1 MPETARGAHAIL
13 EGLTRAQREA
23 VTHLAGP
30 LLIIA
35 GAGTGKTT
43 VITRRIAHLIA
54 TRQAR
59 PSEVLALT
67 FTDKAAAEME
77 ERVDQLVPYGYADVQ
92 IATFHAFGDRL
103 IKENA
108 LELGLTPDFRVLT
121 RAEQVIFVRDHLFE
135 FPLKHFRPLGDPTR
149 HIQAMITLFSRLKDE
164 DVGAD
169 EYLTHADTLRAA
181 AADDAE
187 RLEAEEQGE
196 LARTYAQ
203 YQTLM
208 ARLGQIDFGEN
219 KVQEALPKMD
229 QTADLPI
236 RWHLVGHLQSNK
248 AKKAGR
254 FDVVH
259 SVDSAALMSRLDEAA
274 QAARKIVELLVQVDL
289 AGEATKHGAREDD
302 VAGLFDAAR
311 PLAGIRLVGLML
323 LPPAVEEPEQVRP
336 FFRRLR
342 DVREQL
348 LTRGIPASALNEL
361 SMGMSHDFEVAV
373 EEGATLVRVGTAI
386 FGGRSVR

>member
-1 MPETARGAHAIL
+1 MIDSSELR
-13 EGLTRAQREA
+13 TRLDDVRA
-23 VTHLAGP
+23 
-30 LLIIA
+30 
-35 GAGTGKTT
+35 
-43 VITRRIAHLIA
+43 RIARAAGRVGRDPASIRLVA
-54 TRQAR
+54 V
-59 PSEVLALT
+59 SKT
-67 FTDKAAAEME
+67 FPAE
-77 ERVDQLVPYGYADVQ
+77 
-92 IATFHAFGDRL
+92 
-103 IKENA
+103 
-108 LELGLTPDFRVLT
+108 
-121 RAEQVIFVRDHLFE
+121 FV
-135 FPLKHFRPLGDPTR
+135 
-149 HIQAMITLFSRLKDE
+149 
-164 DVGAD
+164 
-169 EYLTHADTLRAA
+169 RAA
-181 AADDAE
+181 AD
-187 RLEAEEQGE
+187 
-196 LARTYAQ
+196 
-203 YQTLM
+203 
-208 ARLGQIDFGEN
+208 LGQIDFGEN